1 MKTAVR
7 ESSIEAY
14 HNFPAKPRQI
24 SKVYEYI
31 CKRSGCT
38 RREIAHGTGYDV
50 SAVSGRVNEL
60 IKVGLVREGDESV
73 RCMITGKMVMALYP
87 APQQRELFA

>member
-7 ESSIEAY
+7 ETSIDAY
-14 HNFPAKPRQI
+14 HHFPAKPRQI

-31 CKRSGCT
+31 CKNDGCT
-38 RREIAHGTGYDV
+38 RREIAWATSFDV

-60 IKVGLVREGDESV
+60 IKVGLVIESMAPIK
-73 RCMITGKMVMALYP
+73 CKITGKMVMALHV
-87 APQQRELFA
+87 APNQRELFE

>member
-31 CKRSGCT
+31 CKNPGCT
-38 RREIAHGTGYDV
+38 RREIAKATGYDT
-50 SAVSGRVNEL
+50 SAVAGRVNEL
-60 IKVGLVREGDESV
+60 LSV
-73 RCMITGKMVMALYP
+73 ELIEENGRTTCSVTGKSVMALRVTP
-87 APQQRELFA
+87 IQQELFAA

>member
-31 CKRSGCT
+31 CKNPCCT
-38 RREIAHGTGYDV
+38 RREIVKATGYDT

-60 IKVGLVREGDESV
+60 LKVGLVLEAMTPT
-73 RCMITGKMVMALYP
+73 RCRITGKMVMALYQ
-87 APQQRELFA
+87 APMQRELFA